1 MKEKRKIRQWKGFL
15 NIGEEEFFTKFKKRE
30 WYRILV
36 GEEIIVIPFQDDF
49 KPQHME
55 DLEDEKWEYM
65 GEVITIWKESQERV
79 RLVIFRRK

>member
-1 MKEKRKIRQWKGFL
+1 MSWRRKIKQWKGFL
-15 NIGEEEFFTKFKKRE
+15 NLDEKEFFTKFRKRE

-36 GEEIIVIPFQDDF
+36 GEEFIVIPFQEDF

-55 DLEDEKWEYM
+55 ELEDEEWEYM

-79 RLVIFRRK
+79 RLVIFRRR